1 VKFTFVILVLML
13 GSFLAFFARAH
24 DADPRLIGTWRSNRA
39 LTAETIRPHLKG
51 TPEKQDRFLSVFGL
65 MRLTYTADTITAFM
79 PALGSQPDW
88 THSTKYRVTAS
99 APDSVTIQPHDWPI
113 GDNKPMVI
121 HFVSPDRYW
130 TEIATP
136 KLVTTGWREFFER
149 VPN

>member
-1 VKFTFVILVLML
+1 ML
-13 GSFLAFFARAH
+13 ASIFAFFARAR

-51 TPEKQDRFLSVFGL
+51 TPEKQDHFLSVFGL
-65 MRLTYTADTITAFM
+65 MRLTYTSDTITAFM
-79 PALGSQPDW
+79 PAWGHQSDW
-88 THSTKYRVTAS
+88 THSTTYRVTAS
-99 APDSVTIQPHDWPI
+99 TPDSVTIQPHDWPI

-130 TEIATP
+130 IEIATP
-136 KLVTTGWREFFER
+136 KLDTTGWKEFFER